1 MLAQLIRYLFPKRE
15 FHRVPRKVT
24 ALYDRGELNHQQ
36 ALVMM
41 AGLARDPQEAQKVF
55 DELYATHGDKTHEH
69 IKLEL
74 RRKRTQS
81 ARERF
86 IKLLRDIFG
95 EYERP
100 FDNRTRKQ
108 ESIVLMDY
116 VYTDEKA
123 S

>member
-1 MLAQLIRYLFPKRE
+1 MILSKLIRYLYPRRE
-15 FHRVPRKVT
+15 FHRVPKKVT

-41 AGLARDPQEAQKVF
+41 AGLARDPQQAQKVF
-55 DELYATHGDKTHEH
+55 DELRQTHGDKTHDY

-81 ARERF
+81 PRERF
-86 IKLLRDIFG
+86 IRLLRDVFG

-100 FDNRTRKQ
+100 LDGRRRRA
-108 ESIVLMDY
+108 ESIVFMDY
-116 VYTDEKA
+116 VYEDET